1 MFPPKTIEIKSDDN
15 ELEFIN
21 MVNSGTN
28 GVKLNEPLYQYQYSK
43 SVTKKG
49 EKLFLTKDALNKLMT
64 TQNDIQQK
72 LPTYTN

>member
-1 MFPPKTIEIKSDDN
+1 MFPPKTITIKSDDN

-49 EKLFLTKDALNKLMT
+49 EKLLLTKDALNKLINN
-64 TQNDIQQK
+64 QNVFTK
-72 LPTYTN
+72 

>member
-15 ELEFIN
+15 ELEFIG

>member
-15 ELEFIN
+15 ELEFIG
-21 MVNSGTN
+21 MVNSGSN

>member
-15 ELEFIN
+15 ELEFIGII
-21 MVNSGTN
+21 NSGTN

>member
-15 ELEFIN
+15 ELESIGII
-21 MVNSGTN
+21 NSGTN

>member
-15 ELEFIN
+15 ELEFIG

-28 GVKLNEPLYQYQYSK
+28 GVKLNEPIYQYQYSK
-43 SVTKKG
+43 SVTQKG